1 MKEFT
6 YNIFTYIHILALSQN
21 KHYYT
26 YIFPK
31 LQIKSCVLICDQS
44 RAIVMFV
51 RPGHQEEEKG
61 KIFPTFTRA
70 MSCRM
75 ALTLTQHTGEAK
87 LTHSPTFNQ
96 QLWRLH
102 IAWRKCLIT
111 WRYRAFIN
119 YTPQLLLHISLK
131 CWLHSWTKMSQKNY
145 VAKNIRS
152 DS

>member
-21 KHYYT
+21 KHNYT

-111 WRYRAFIN
+111 WRFRAFIN
-119 YTPQLLLHISLK
+119 YTPQLTTPYFSEMLTSFMDENV
-131 CWLHSWTKMSQKNY
+131 SKNY
-145 VAKNIRS
+145 IAENIRS